1 MTGRE
6 LIIFIV
12 QNHLEDVRIFD
23 DGKIPG
29 FITVEEAAV
38 KRKVGV
44 ETIKL
49 LYGMNKLSGIKI
61 GDDIYIYANAV

>member
-12 QNHLEDVRIFD
+12 QNRLEDVQIFE

-38 KRKVGV
+38 KLHVGI
-44 ETIKL
+44 ETVKL
-49 LYGMNKLSGIKI
+49 LYQMKELRGIEI
-61 GDDIYIYANAV
+61 GDNIYIYAGK

>member
-6 LIIFIV
+6 LIVYIL
-12 QNHLEDVRIFD
+12 QNHLEDVQIFK

-38 KRKVGV
+38 KHRVGV

-49 LYGMNKLSGIKI
+49 LYRMEELSGIEI
-61 GDDIYIYANAV
+61 GGKIYIYEHQ